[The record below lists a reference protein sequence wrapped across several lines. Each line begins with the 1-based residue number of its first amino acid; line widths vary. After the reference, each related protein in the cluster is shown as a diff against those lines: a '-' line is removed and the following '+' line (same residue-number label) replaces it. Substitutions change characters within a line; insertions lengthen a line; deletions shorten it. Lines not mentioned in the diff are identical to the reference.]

1 MWWRFN
7 MIKKKKWIF
16 VVIIMAVL
24 VVCGVIVIPKI
35 VEKNEIKE
43 AQEKE
48 EARINDISKT
58 LRDYAFT
65 AKKIEMM
72 KKDMKAHILR

>member
-1 MWWRFN
+1 